1 MATCGEN
8 PEIFN
13 RALETF
19 QIDLHLRILGATLET
34 VIFSIAVG
42 LNAFRD
48 YRDRLFFRV
57 FSNSKSKTQAC
68 TGQGSDRSRNRSLV

>member
-1 MATCGEN
+1 MATCA
-8 PEIFN
+8 EIFN

-19 QIDLHLRILGATLET
+19 QIYLHLRILGATLET

-48 YRDRLFFRV
+48 YRDRLY
-57 FSNSKSKTQAC
+57 SKMPIEKLKDQHMLKHKC
-68 TGQGSDRSRNRSLV
+68 VVP